1 MAKKT
6 PIKKPSKSNLGGA
19 LLEGRTTATFTK
31 RLSRYGNAKRRAE
44 SMQNFIS
51 DYQDNK
57 ISRSQDSE
65 IMELAKFGHDQIQ
78 RVKSKLSDCGNYL
91 VFNDYY
97 TVGQVLLTKA
107 SFCKQ
112 QLVCPLCAIR
122 RGAKTLRSYLDKYNQ
137 VMKQE
142 KGLQTSLMTLT
153 VKNGPDLLER
163 FNHLQ
168 SGVKHLQ
175 KKRRNALSGGRNIS
189 EFTKVLGAVGSYE
202 FTNKGKGW
210 HPHVHM
216 IILHREPIDQGK
228 LSNEWKKTTGD
239 SFIVD
244 IRPMDRKKDPAQ
256 NFLEVFKYAVK
267 FSDLRLSQNL
277 LAAFVLKGKR
287 LIFSFGIFRG
297 VDVPDSLL
305 DEKLDDLPFIELFF
319 NYSKKS
325 SKYLSGKSVIKKP
338 YFIPKGC

>member
-1 MAKKT
+1 MSKRP
-6 PIKKPSKSNLGGA
+6 PIKKPSKSNLGGTI
-19 LLEGRTTATFTK
+19 LEGQEKASFMK
-31 RLSRYGNAKRRAE
+31 RLSRYGNAKRRSE
-44 SMQNFIS
+44 SMRDFIQTQKYKTTS
-51 DYQDNK
+51 SSSSSLSYYPD
-57 ISRSQDSE
+57 
-65 IMELAKFGHDQIQ
+65 DQIN
-78 RVKSKLSDCGNYL
+78 RIGSKLADCGNYL

-122 RGAKTLRSYLDKYNQ
+122 RGAKTLRSYLDRYTE

-142 KGLQTSLMTLT
+142 KGLETSLMTLT
-153 VKNGPDLLER
+153 VKNGEDLLER
-163 FNHLQ
+163 FTHLQ
-168 SGVKHLQ
+168 AGVKHLQ
-175 KKRRNALSGGRNIS
+175 KKRRNALAGGRNIS

-202 FTNKGKGW
+202 FTNKGNGW

-216 IILHREPIDQGK
+216 IILHREPIDQMA
-228 LSNEWKKTTGD
+228 LSAEWKKTTGD

-244 IRPMDRKKDPAQ
+244 VRPMDRKKEPAQ

-267 FSDLRLSQNL
+267 FSDLKLSQNL
-277 LAAFVLKGKR
+277 LASLVLKGKR

-319 NYSKKS
+319 NYSLKS
-325 SKYLSGKSVIKKP
+325 NKYLTGKTVIRKP
-338 YFIPKGC
+338 IVIPQG